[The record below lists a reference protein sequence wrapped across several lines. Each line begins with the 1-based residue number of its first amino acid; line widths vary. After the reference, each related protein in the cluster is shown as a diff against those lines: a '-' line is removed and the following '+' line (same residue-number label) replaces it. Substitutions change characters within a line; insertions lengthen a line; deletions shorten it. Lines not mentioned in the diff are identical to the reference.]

1 MSRSG
6 SASAPRRLTAVAGGG
21 ALFAAPGDRGQAA
34 EPPTSVSLY
43 RIAAVAGHQTVLL
56 RRAPGP
62 LLTYTVMP
70 IMGTVL
76 LEPVHARLA
85 PGAPGIGAT
94 APGMVVM
101 FALFM
106 TGPIGDSLLL
116 ERAWLTW
123 DRLRSTPARAVELLA
138 GKVLPL
144 LAMLLVQQVV
154 LLGFAA
160 VGYGLDLG
168 WRLAVVGLAWAVC
181 VCGCGTALATV
192 VRNHGQLTT
201 VKDIG
206 TLTLAGLG
214 GALIPLALLPSWAN
228 AIAPLSPGYWAM
240 RGYRSALAGSLPL
253 APVCVL
259 VGIGAVGLLIAV
271 TRTR

>member
-1 MSRSG
+1 M
-6 SASAPRRLTAVAGGG
+6 
-21 ALFAAPGDRGQAA
+21 
-34 EPPTSVSLY
+34 PPSTY
-43 RIAAVAGHQTVLL
+43 RIAAVAGHQAVLL

-70 IMGTVL
+70 ILLTVL
-76 LEPVHARLA
+76 LTPVYARLD
-85 PGAPGIGAT
+85 PGRLA

-106 TGPIGDSLLL
+106 TGVIGDSLLL

-123 DRLRSTPARAVELLA
+123 DRLRSTPARPVQLVA

-144 LAMLLVQQVV
+144 LGVLLAQQAVV
-154 LLGFAA
+154 LGFAA

-168 WRLAVVGLAWAVC
+168 WRVAVIGLAWAVC

-192 VRNHGQLTT
+192 VRNHGQLST

-214 GALIPLALLPSWAN
+214 GALIPLALLPSWAT
-228 AIAPLSPGYWAM
+228 AVAPLSPGYWAM
-240 RGYRSALAGSLPL
+240 QGYRSALAGRLPL
-253 APVCVL
+253 LSTAVL
-259 VGIGAVGLLIAV
+259 LGIGVAGVALAAVRTA
-271 TRTR
+271 TRS